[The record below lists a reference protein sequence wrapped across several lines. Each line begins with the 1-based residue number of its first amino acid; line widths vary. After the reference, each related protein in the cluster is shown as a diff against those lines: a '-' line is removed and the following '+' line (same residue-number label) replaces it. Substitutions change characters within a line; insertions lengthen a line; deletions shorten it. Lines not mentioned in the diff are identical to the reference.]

1 MLRLDIVTI
10 LESGRNGGGMLL
22 FHHWNTGQNPNT
34 KQVNKSSEDAAMFKF
49 LEIKKLKG
57 I

>member
-1 MLRLDIVTI
+1 M
-10 LESGRNGGGMLL
+10 GGGMLL

-34 KQVNKSSEDAAMFKF
+34 KQVNKSFEDVAMFKF